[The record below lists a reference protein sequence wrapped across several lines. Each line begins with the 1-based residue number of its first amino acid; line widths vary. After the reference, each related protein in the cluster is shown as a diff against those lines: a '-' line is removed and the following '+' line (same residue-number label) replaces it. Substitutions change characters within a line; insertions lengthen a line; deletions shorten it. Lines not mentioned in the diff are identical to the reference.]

1 MDKDILKGVI
11 EVEEEIKQRLAAE
24 QEKAEKWLAQ
34 VRQEAEQEVL
44 AKEHNLKED
53 LKKTADSTQSQA
65 RAQAEE
71 IINNARVYSDRLKN
85 ISDDTL
91 KKIITEHLPR
101 ILPGG

>member
-11 EVEEEIKQRLAAE
+11 EVEEEIKHRLAAE
-24 QEKAEKWLAQ
+24 QEKAQKWLAQ
-34 VRQEAEQEVL
+34 VRQETEQEVL

-53 LKKTADSTQSQA
+53 LNKTADSAQSQA